1 VGIII
6 ILHQF
11 YRKSLSL
18 TRTRW
23 EISPGKVGARLY
35 DSIHPPLYFT
45 SPPLLLHITECDSC
59 LCLDT
64 LLPSLHSVHCQAARS
79 PRRIE
84 SEQRTV
90 WPVARSLSHRASSL
104 PHLPTLHTPVQTIFI
119 SYVYFH
125 PIHLMLSSPRYSPST
140 QTKAN
145 TPDLPPCPTHPH
157 PPAPMPPSNPINL
170 NLYQP
175 STRILSISPNQTPS
189 QVDSTLTTLPSEH
202 SQKPL

>member
-1 VGIII
+1 VVSPQSADSIFLSLFYDRWFPTFIPGVDLDRAYLGSIAAHPISLRPLIHGEGDCPLLVLYHRGLRLRSSSSTTTFTSTSSSHPSIHPSPRTIHCLDLKDLIVGIII

-90 WPVARSLSHRASSL
+90 WPVARSLSH
-104 PHLPTLHTPVQTIFI
+104 
-119 SYVYFH
+119 
-125 PIHLMLSSPRYSPST
+125 
-140 QTKAN
+140 
-145 TPDLPPCPTHPH
+145 
-157 PPAPMPPSNPINL
+157 
-170 NLYQP
+170 
-175 STRILSISPNQTPS
+175 
-189 QVDSTLTTLPSEH
+189 
-202 SQKPL
+202 